1 MAGNTFT
8 IPIDIKLRQTSI
20 VPRFVQYDSGI
31 LRFLIT
37 DNGQPLNIT
46 GLTKQEITLRRV
58 KDNVVFVENM
68 TIENEGTK
76 TFFSYKFKGSE
87 MNQVGVMEVA
97 VSVYFTEDKIT
108 TLPFKIE
115 IVDDLQNGAIEDA
128 VQEVS
133 ALRRLIN
140 EVDQLVVDVNTEV
153 DTLVTNVNTN
163 INNLNDAMNLA
174 EDIRVQNEDERITEH
189 SQRLV
194 EMDSAIN
201 STKLI
206 WKGVLPN
213 DTSLSGITGMLNGW
227 VYRIEV
233 SASNQNKSRTVRY
246 DGNQWV
252 TTDLQDPTAI
262 NTLTAQLDDKAS
274 KQDVN
279 DRVAQIVSGS
289 PKDTY
294 SSLSALEAAKP
305 TGDTGVYLTT
315 DNGHWYWWNG
325 SVWVDGGVYQAADL
339 PISEKSITRNLFD
352 KDAVIEGKQVLAGGN
367 IVNYANSAITPYIDV
382 EGLPT
387 LYFSGLPTY
396 IATVGNRYGKFYDAN
411 NSPLGADVLI
421 PTSATTGTVS
431 VPSGAKYF
439 VLSIYQLKTSSEVV
453 DYGIIQIES
462 GGIQTPYVAY
472 QAGVYEIEGKKII
485 GSNPVKVPLKTK
497 GKSLL
502 LFGDSITHTATVSDD
517 GASYTEGALTNWPTY
532 SKVTLEVGQM
542 WNYAF
547 GGAAYRD
554 RDGVLFKQKISNQIT
569 AAINNNRPG
578 DIIVVAAGTNDQG
591 INMGSYATAMSKTTR
606 ESLDRTLFYEAVRWA
621 FWTIRLNYPN
631 AICFAST
638 PVQRAAYEPI
648 PALSNAIKEM
658 ARRYN
663 FIVIDAEFESGIVRD
678 FEVANGAGRYLT
690 DGLHPNYDGKILL
703 SKLFNREILN
713 AVNNAY
719 ESL

>member
-1 MAGNTFT
+1 MLDDFRST
-8 IPIDIKLRQTSI
+8 
-20 VPRFVQYDSGI
+20 
-31 LRFLIT
+31 LIT
-37 DNGQPLNIT
+37 WDKATSRIYSPVTANASDENGR
-46 GLTKQEITLRRV
+46 K
-58 KDNVVFVENM
+58 
-68 TIENEGTK
+68 
-76 TFFSYKFKGSE
+76 
-87 MNQVGVMEVA
+87 
-97 VSVYFTEDKIT
+97 
-108 TLPFKIE
+108 
-115 IVDDLQNGAIEDA
+115 
-128 VQEVS
+128 
-133 ALRRLIN
+133 
-140 EVDQLVVDVNTEV
+140 LVVQIVNSGQVEDLTGATLHLYWETRDKAHDGLDVFKAV
-153 DTLVTNVNTN
+153 DL
-163 INNLNDAMNLA
+163 
-174 EDIRVQNEDERITEH
+174 E
-189 SQRLV
+189 
-194 EMDSAIN
+194 
-201 STKLI
+201 
-206 WKGVLPN
+206 KGEFE
-213 DTSLSGITGMLNGW
+213 LSYTTGMLSNHG
-227 VYRIEV
+227 VLNANLVLIDTVGRVV
-233 SASNQNKSRTVRY
+233 SERFKITVTEGIDNDAIQSENSFSSLTHALIDISNLEQNYAPRLN
-246 DGNQWV
+246 D
-252 TTDLQDPTAI
+252 
-262 NTLTAQLDDKAS
+262 LTAQLAEKAS

-279 DRVAQIVSGS
+279 NRVAQIVSGS
-289 PKDTY
+289 PKGTY
-294 SSLSALEAAKP
+294 VSLSALQTAKP
-305 TGDTGVYLTT
+305 TGDAGVYLTT

-325 SVWVDGGVYQAADL
+325 STWVDGGVYQAADL

-352 KDAVIEGKQVLAGGN
+352 KDAVIEGKQVLAGGD
-367 IVNYANSAITPYIDV
+367 IVNYANSTITPYIDV
-382 EGLPT
+382 EGLIT

-396 IATVGNRYGKFYDAN
+396 TATVGNRYGKFYDVN
-411 NSPLGADVLI
+411 KSPVGADVLI
-421 PTSATTGTVS
+421 PTSATTGSVP

-485 GSNPVKVPLKTK
+485 GSNPAKVPLKTK
-497 GKSLL
+497 GKALL
-502 LFGDSITHTATVSDD
+502 LFGDSITHTANVSDD
-517 GASYTEGALTNWPTY
+517 GTSYTEGALTNWATY
-532 SKVTLEVGQM
+532 SKATLEVGQM

-569 AAINNNRPG
+569 SAINNNRPG

-648 PALSNAIKEM
+648 PALSNAIKEI

-663 FIVIDAEFESGIVRD
+663 FIIIDAEFESGIVRD
-678 FEVANGAGRYLT
+678 FEVANSAGRYLT

>member
-1 MAGNTFT
+1 MLPKIYDLTLDLYKTLYA
-8 IPIDIKLRQTSI
+8 DIKKMRH
-20 VPRFVQYDSGI
+20 G
-31 LRFLIT
+31 
-37 DNGQPLNIT
+37 DNNILNIT
-46 GLTKQEITLRRV
+46 LRSSGEEVSLSGVETASLAITRPD
-58 KDNVVFVENM
+58 KVVVVLEGS
-68 TIENEGTK
+68 IENNVLS
-76 TFFSYKFKGSE
+76 FVLDGSE
-87 MNQVGVMEVA
+87 LSVEGYCNA
-97 VSVYFTEDKIT
+97 VVQLYDADDRVSSVT
-108 TLPFKIE
+108 FKIE
-115 IVDDLQNGAIEDA
+115 A
-128 VQEVS
+128 
-133 ALRRLIN
+133 
-140 EVDQLVVDVNTEV
+140 TE
-153 DTLVTNVNTN
+153 
-163 INNLNDAMNLA
+163 
-174 EDIRVQNEDERITEH
+174 
-189 SQRLV
+189 
-194 EMDSAIN
+194 
-201 STKLI
+201 
-206 WKGVLPN
+206 
-213 DTSLSGITGMLNGW
+213 
-227 VYRIEV
+227 
-233 SASNQNKSRTVRY
+233 
-246 DGNQWV
+246 
-252 TTDLQDPTAI
+252 DPTAAGYI
-262 NTLTAQLDDKAS
+262 PTQKEQTLIQVVLGEGPLILAEAAEKVQLLGEVIDENKFNFKGDVPTRSAIPTSKEFGDAWFVIDEGATVRWNGTALELRNTNNPSQIQNLAAQLDDKAS

-289 PKDTY
+289 PKGTY
-294 SSLSALEAAKP
+294 SSLSALQTAKP

-382 EGLPT
+382 EGLTT

-396 IATVGNRYGKFYDAN
+396 TSTVGNRYGKFYDASK
-411 NSPLGADVLI
+411 SPVGADVLI
-421 PTSATTGTVS
+421 PTSATTGSAS

-502 LFGDSITHTATVSDD
+502 LFGDSITHTANVSDD

-532 SKVTLEVGQM
+532 SKATLEVGQM

-578 DIIVVAAGTNDQG
+578 DIIVAAAGTNDQG